1 LVSVDTLRASP
12 LFSDLSDEE
21 LQKIIP
27 FCRGEQYAKGA
38 VIFTEGDEADT
49 LYLLQRGQVRLRY
62 EICPQPDACQN
73 TNIPVETEGAVFGWS
88 ALVKPRRLTASAHC
102 LSDVYLIAVDGEP
115 LNDLLEQDSHI
126 GFVVMKELAEVVSD
140 RLRQAKELSFD
151 RVMGA
156 L

>member
-1 LVSVDTLRASP
+1 LVSVDTLRTSP
-12 LFSDLSDEE
+12 LFSELEDGA
-21 LQKIIP
+21 LQKIIHL
-27 FCRGEQYAKGA
+27 CREERHAKGA

-49 LYLLQRGQVRLRY
+49 VYVLQEGQVRLRY

-73 TNIPVETEGAVFGWS
+73 TTIPVETEGAVLGWS

-102 LSDVYLIAVDGEP
+102 LSDVQLIAIDGEA
-115 LNDLLEQDSHI
+115 LSNLLEQDSHI